1 MSRPLAEVVIVSWNG
16 RDDTL
21 RALDATL
28 AQIGGGAGQVPD
40 ARVTVVDN
48 GSTDGTA
55 DEVVKRGRG
64 VRLIRLA
71 ENRGFTGGIAAGAEA
86 SDAEFLVFLNN
97 DAIPE
102 SGWLD
107 SLVGGL
113 GSAGPEVVALAGR
126 IVDYEGK
133 RADFVD
139 GAMTFDGHAFQPGF
153 RKPLGDIAEKPA
165 GSELLFA
172 CGGNMIVRREGYRAL
187 GGFDDDYFAY
197 LEDVDFG
204 WRAWLAGCRVIWQP
218 GATVR
223 HRSSATSDRLGSFE
237 RGVLFERNALQTAF
251 KNYADEHLQRMA
263 GPILLTLLHRT
274 FRYTVDRNPGA
285 DALRRPAFGESS
297 HRSGEATS
305 LVGRLLAKFGYHKGP
320 VITDPLTTMQFRAIH
335 WFFANRDL
343 LARKRATV
351 QAMRK
356 RNDAEILAKFAPL
369 VVPTYH
375 GDTDLFGSELFRIL
389 AKGLDLRSSTLEEL
403 MDR

>member
-1 MSRPLAEVVIVSWNG
+1 MRRPTTDVIIVSWNG

-28 AQIGGGAGQVPD
+28 AQIGGGNGQVSD
-40 ARVTVVDN
+40 VRVTVVDN
-48 GSTDGTA
+48 GSNDGTTE
-55 DEVVKRGRG
+55 EVVKRGNR
-64 VRLIRLA
+64 VRLVRLA

-97 DAIPE
+97 DAVPE
-102 SGWLD
+102 NGWLE
-107 SLVGGL
+107 SLVSGI
-113 GSAGPEVVALAGR
+113 SAANPDVVALAGR
-126 IVDYEGK
+126 IVDYEGM

-139 GAMTFDGHAFQPGF
+139 GAMTFDGHGFQPGF
-153 RKPLGDIAEKPA
+153 RKPLGEIDEKPA
-165 GSELLFA
+165 GSEMLFA
-172 CGGNMIVRREGYRAL
+172 CGGNMIVRRDAYRAL
-187 GGFDDDYFAY
+187 GGFDDDFFAY

-204 WRAWLAGCRVIWQP
+204 WRVWLAGFRILWHP

-223 HRSSATSDRLGSFE
+223 HRSSATSNRLGSFE

-251 KNYADEHLQRMA
+251 KNYDDEHLQKMA
-263 GPILLTLLHRT
+263 GPILLALLHRT

-297 HRSGEATS
+297 HRTGEKTS
-305 LVGRLLAKFGYHKGP
+305 MIGKLLAKFGYHKGP
-320 VITDPLTTMQFRAIH
+320 VITDPLTTMQFRALH

-343 LARKRATV
+343 VARKRATV
-351 QAMRK
+351 QSMRT
-356 RNDAEILAKFAPL
+356 RSDAEILRRFAPL

-375 GDTDLFGSELFRIL
+375 GDTDLFDSELFRIL
-389 AKGLDLRSSTLEEL
+389 EKGLDLRRSTLGEL